1 MKSASTMIAALSL
14 VVLSSVGAQ
23 PSVSKTTQAAMQET
37 VVAKE
42 REGLDALKAGNLEA
56 FGKLTADDAVLIDA
70 RGPASRAQVMK
81 NITEFR
87 LTDYSIEDMKF
98 MQLSPTTGLITYKIS
113 EQGSSHGH
121 DFSAKAFVSSIWA
134 KRAGGWVCVFSQE
147 TGTK

>member
-1 MKSASTMIAALSL
+1 
-14 VVLSSVGAQ
+14 
-23 PSVSKTTQAAMQET
+23 
-37 VVAKE
+37 
-42 REGLDALKAGNLEA
+42 
-56 FGKLTADDAVLIDA
+56 
-70 RGPASRAQVMK
+70 MK